1 MNNSLHIVGF
11 SGSLRKGSYNRK
23 LLEIAEDLLPEEVT
37 YEIVELNDLPLYNED
52 VEKEGFPPAVR
63 AFRDALQNADSIVIT
78 SPEYNS
84 SVTGVLKNALDWA
97 SRGEN
102 GQPGPLVRKPV
113 AIMGAGGRGGTD
125 RSQTHLRSI
134 LSHMDMYVI
143 NKPEVLI
150 NLPGRQVFDEDGN
163 LLDEF
168 AVGLIAQLMK
178 NLVNHS
184 LLLIR

>member
-1 MNNSLHIVGF
+1 MNDSLHIVGF

-23 LLEIAEDLLPEEVT
+23 LLEIAEDLLPAGVT

-84 SVTGVLKNALDWA
+84 SVTGALKNALDWA

-102 GQPGPLVRKPV
+102 GQPGPLARKPV

-125 RSQTHLRSI
+125 RSL
-134 LSHMDMYVI
+134 
-143 NKPEVLI
+143 
-150 NLPGRQVFDEDGN
+150 
-163 LLDEF
+163 
-168 AVGLIAQLMK
+168 
-178 NLVNHS
+178 
-184 LLLIR
+184 